1 MNELIEVKSMQ
12 LAGVEVQS
20 VNARDLHA
28 FLESG
33 KHFANWMK
41 DRITQYGFIENKD
54 YEVFAE
60 IGNNPS
66 GGRPAKEYMISLDM
80 AKELS
85 MVERN
90 EKGKQAR
97 QYFIECERRAK
108 AGSNP
113 LEMLNNPAA
122 MRELLLGYSEKVLS
136 LQQVVEE
143 QAPKVRSHD
152 RIADADGS
160 LCIRDAAKALQ
171 VRPKDLTNW
180 LVINHWLYQRPGHSG
195 WLAYQE
201 RIQKG
206 VMCHKVTTLENR
218 DGDEKIVNQA
228 RITPKGLT
236 QIGQALAKGLVAA

>member
-1 MNELIEVKSMQ
+1 
-12 LAGVEVQS
+12 
-20 VNARDLHA
+20 
-28 FLESG
+28 
-33 KHFANWMK
+33 
-41 DRITQYGFIENKD
+41 
-54 YEVFAE
+54 
-60 IGNNPS
+60 
-66 GGRPAKEYMISLDM
+66 
-80 AKELS
+80 
-85 MVERN
+85 
-90 EKGKQAR
+90 
-97 QYFIECERRAK
+97 
-108 AGSNP
+108 
-113 LEMLNNPAA
+113 

-180 LVINHWLYQRPGHSG
+180 LVINHWLYQRPGYSG